1 MKPDIKDY
9 KILNLNQ
16 TYFVLD
22 PYDLY
27 IMPCVSLAGRGYQEI
42 EDAKR
47 YREFLY
53 ESHIE
58 QYERLQKMG
67 RSFPDND

>member
-1 MKPDIKDY
+1 MKPEIKDY
-9 KILNLNQ
+9 KILYLHQ

-27 IMPCVSLAGRGYQEI
+27 TMPCLKIVGWGHRKLEEAKNYRDDLYNRHIQE
-42 EDAKR
+42 
-47 YREFLY
+47 
-53 ESHIE
+53 
-58 QYERLQKMG
+58 YERLQIIG